1 MDEIYKRIEG
11 LCTSAGVNIT
21 IMCKNAGVPRSA
33 LSDYKAGRI
42 KSLSAE
48 KLQKIAAYFDV
59 SVDYLLG
66 NEEKEKPA
74 DKGEQID
81 LSDIEIGFLGDYK
94 ELTEENKATVR
105 DMVRLMR
112 ERQKEG

>member
-1 MDEIYKRIEG
+1 MSELYNRIEF
-11 LCTSAGVNIT
+11 LCEKKGINIT
-21 IMCKNAGVPRSA
+21 KMCKESGASRGA
-33 LSDYKAGRI
+33 LSDLKMGRT
-42 KSLSAE
+42 KSLSSDTLNRIAE
-48 KLQKIAAYFDV
+48 YFGA

-66 NEEKEKPA
+66 KEEKSA

-94 ELTEENKATVR
+94 ELSEENKATVR